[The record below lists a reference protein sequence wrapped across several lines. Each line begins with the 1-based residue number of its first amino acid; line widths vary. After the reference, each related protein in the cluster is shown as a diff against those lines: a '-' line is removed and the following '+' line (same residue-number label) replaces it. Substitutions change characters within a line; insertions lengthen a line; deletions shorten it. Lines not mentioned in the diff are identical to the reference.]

1 MTEPLAPSPC
11 LHPAANRAAAL
22 AARLR
27 LPHPLAVDL
36 AVTVAVLCAAWLQC
50 LFPEDGP
57 GSVNALGWVLTA
69 ATAVP
74 LLWRR
79 RAPLTSCLAVGAATT
94 AVGVHHQPPPD
105 VLYAGLV
112 AVYTLAAIGGPWQR
126 RVALAGWLTGTTA
139 VLAFKGGAEPIDY
152 AFHLLGVCCAYGI
165 GVLTRVKQAYAEAAE
180 DRARR
185 AERER
190 EIEVARA
197 AAWERAR
204 IARDMH
210 DILAHAVSL
219 MVVQAEAG
227 PVVVRSDPA
236 RAEAAFDA
244 IAETGRD
251 AMTQLRRILGVLK
264 DGDGSA
270 AALTADSAATAPGTG
285 GGTGGG
291 PAPRAPQPT
300 VAELPELVRQVARS
314 AGLRAELHTTG
325 EPRPL
330 PADTEVAVYRVVQ
343 EALTNTV
350 KHAGAR
356 TARVVLDWEDEDGML
371 VVTVAD
377 DGRGPAPATPERNGD
392 GGGNGLIN
400 IRERAAACGGQVRI
414 GPGADGRGFRV
425 VARLPAAARPTAALA
440 GSRAGGGAGR
450 GSR

>member
-1 MTEPLAPSPC
+1 MTVPFAPSPG
-11 LHPAANRAAAL
+11 LPPAVNRAAAL

-27 LPHPLAVDL
+27 LPHPLALDL

-50 LFPEDGP
+50 VFPADGRE
-57 GSVNALGWVLTA
+57 SVSPLGWVLAAGTA
-69 ATAVP
+69 LP

-79 RAPLTSCLAVGAATT
+79 RAPFAVCLAVGAATT
-94 AVGVHHQPPPD
+94 GMGVHHQPPPD
-105 VLYAGLV
+105 VLYGGLV
-112 AVYTLAAIGGPWQR
+112 IVYTLAAAGRPWQR
-126 RVALAGWLTGTTA
+126 RFALVAWLVGTSA
-139 VLAFKGGAEPIDY
+139 VISVKGGADPIDY
-152 AFHLLGVCCAYGI
+152 GFHLLGVGSAYGI
-165 GVLTRVKQAYAEAAE
+165 GVLTRVKHAYAQAAE

-190 EIEVARA
+190 EIQVARA
-197 AAWERAR
+197 AALERAR

-244 IAETGRD
+244 IAGTGRD
-251 AMTQLRRILGVLK
+251 AMAQLRRILGVLK

-270 AALTADSAATAPGTG
+270 AAPAADGPGPGPGTG
-285 GGTGGG
+285 G
-291 PAPRAPQPT
+291 PPRAPQPT
-300 VAELPELVRQVARS
+300 VADLPELVRQVTRS
-314 AGLRAELHTTG
+314 TGLRTELHTSG

-356 TARVVLDWEDEDGML
+356 TVRVELDWEDEDDML
-371 VVTVAD
+371 VLTVAD
-377 DGRGPAPATPERNGD
+377 DGRGPAGTVPAQ
-392 GGGNGLIN
+392 GGGNGLVN
-400 IRERAAACGGQVRI
+400 IRERAAACGGRVRT
-414 GPGADGRGFRV
+414 GPGPDGRGFRV
-425 VARLPAAARPTAALA
+425 VARLPAA
-440 GSRAGGGAGR
+440 GR
-450 GSR
+450 RRTVA